1 MSDANQQCPTCGT
14 DVPELPELPGLVED
28 NRIAELQAENEK
40 LQKRVAHYE
49 QSITNHRKLLISQLQ
64 SLDQLDQ

>member
-14 DVPELPELPGLVED
+14 DVPELPGLEED

-49 QSITNHRKLLISQLQ
+49 QSITNHRKLLIIQLQ